1 MVVVNG
7 FLHSYMKLEIQAQDH
22 ITIELAVN
30 GDCKLSQRQR
40 YCEETEHS
48 IFIAPE
54 NIDILCSLLLKAKPE
69 CVEKRSRLLKQLEGN
84 L

>member
-22 ITIELAVN
+22 IAIELAVN
-30 GDCKLSQRQR
+30 GDCRLSQRERNLEQ
-40 YCEETEHS
+40 TEHV
-48 IFIAPE
+48 ILIAPE
-54 NIDILCSLLLKAKPE
+54 NIDRLCSLLLTAKSE
-69 CVEKRSRLLKQLEGN
+69 CIEARSRMLKRLEGN

>member
-1 MVVVNG
+1 
-7 FLHSYMKLEIQAQDH
+7 MKLEIQAQDH
-22 ITIELAVN
+22 IAIELAVN
-30 GDCKLSQRQR
+30 GDCKPSQRQR